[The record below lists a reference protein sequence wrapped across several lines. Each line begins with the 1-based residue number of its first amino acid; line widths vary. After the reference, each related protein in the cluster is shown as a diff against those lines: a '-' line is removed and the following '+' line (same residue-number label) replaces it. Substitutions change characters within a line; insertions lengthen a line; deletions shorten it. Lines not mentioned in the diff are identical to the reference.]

1 MPRVN
6 TAADQTNTTVGELNE
21 SAEGLSAQT
30 EEPDA
35 LLKKFMV
42 EVKSFE
48 ELVGDKPDNAQQAQS
63 AAEASPDD
71 AEDRDA
77 A

>member
-6 TAADQTNTTVGELNE
+6 TAADQTNTTAGELNE

>member
-1 MPRVN
+1 MPQVN

-30 EEPDA
+30 PELDA

-48 ELVGDKPDNAQQAQS
+48 ELVGDKP
-63 AAEASPDD
+63 
-71 AEDRDA
+71 EDRDA